1 MLPSN
6 FGSGLFSW
14 RYLEVKH
21 TKNTLQLEI
30 RFQFLFELKVNSV
43 SISIESWCTKL
54 EISNCKW
61 ISSLGK
67 IYCTLNVYSK
77 GSPSI
82 FGTNY
87 PVEINLSSSSTCVQD
102 VQSYNTSHYSY
113 NLKLFHIFP
122 SLRK

>member
-1 MLPSN
+1 MVQVYSLGDILKLN
-6 FGSGLFSW
+6 TQ
-14 RYLEVKH
+14 K
-21 TKNTLQLEI
+21 TLQLEI

-54 EISNCKW
+54 EFSYQKW

-67 IYCTLNVYSK
+67 IYCNLNVYSK

-87 PVEINLSSSSTCVQD
+87 QVEIKLSSSSSCVQD
-102 VQSYNTSHYSY
+102 VQS
-113 NLKLFHIFP
+113 
-122 SLRK
+122 

>member
-21 TKNTLQLEI
+21 THKTLQLEI

-54 EISNCKW
+54 EISYRKW

-82 FGTNY
+82 LAQK
-87 PVEINLSSSSTCVQD
+87 LSSW
-102 VQSYNTSHYSY
+102 N
-113 NLKLFHIFP
+113 
-122 SLRK
+122 